1 MSKMT
6 RIGRGL
12 AASAL
17 AVVTSAAVAAAQG
30 PDEIPTIRV
39 PGAPFQPRAGQERQ
53 AARLQD
59 LVRASARLTDAE
71 RHGLGPLS
79 LEERSRLE
87 TRDTARGER
96 AKIGIARDLAQPV
109 TLSGAP
115 QGLAP
120 GSERSQTGGLA
131 KRETDGRLTWT
142 AAFSSPGAGAVRLFI
157 SAARLPAG
165 SRVYVYT
172 DRGQVEGPYSFDGGL
187 PTSGFWTHSTA
198 GDTVYLEV
206 QISANEGSSPACA
219 ITVSKVAH
227 IASST
232 VAGVALEAT
241 QDQSCFVDATCETTT
256 DFPAISSVSHAVA
269 ALEFADQGSFY
280 LCSGSLIGAVGDP
293 STPYL
298 LTANHCFDNQT
309 SADSL
314 QAFFNFRNTSCNAQP
329 LPCVDSGTA
338 CFHSFP
344 STLGATLLATGATTD
359 FTLVR
364 LSQSPPAGAFLLG
377 WSTQDYSTSTG
388 TQAYRLS
395 HPAPSG
401 ISYPQYYTRQAIQGA
416 PVGTCSGDPVGTFIY
431 STQNVGG
438 TTGGS
443 SGSSMTLS
451 DGTVIGQ
458 LLGKCGTDTANDC
471 DAANNY
477 LLDGAFRVTYPNVS
491 QWLNPQS
498 GGACVA
504 SSTAL
509 CLSNGRF
516 KVTATWQTSTGSGNG
531 TAVDLTSDTGY
542 FWFFAASNV
551 ELVVKVLDACALN
564 NQFWVFSGGLTN
576 VAVTLTVTDTKTNAV
591 RTYVNPQSTAYVA
604 VQDTSAFATCP

>member
-6 RIGRGL
+6 PFARGL
-12 AASAL
+12 AASVLAL
-17 AVVTSAAVAAAQG
+17 VIPAAVVLAQSSE
-30 PDEIPTIRV
+30 DVPTIRV
-39 PGAPFQPRAGQERQ
+39 PGMAFQAGAGQERL
-53 AARLQD
+53 AARMQD

-71 RHGLGPLS
+71 RHDLGQLS
-79 LEERSRLE
+79 GAERSRLQA
-87 TRDTARGER
+87 RDTSRGER

-109 TLSGAP
+109 TLSDTP

-120 GSERSQTGGLA
+120 GSERSHAGGLA

-142 AAFSSPGAGAVRLFI
+142 AAFSSPGAGAIRLFI

-165 SRVYVYT
+165 SRAYVYT
-172 DRGQVEGPYSFDGGL
+172 DRGQVEGPYAFGGGL

-206 QISANEGSSPACA
+206 QISGSEGSSPPCA

-232 VAGVALEAT
+232 LTGVVPEAT
-241 QDQSCFVDATCETTT
+241 QDISCFVDATCKTSS
-256 DFPAISSVSHAVA
+256 DFPAIDSVSHAVA

-280 LCSGSLIGAVGDP
+280 LCSGGLIGAVGDP

-298 LTANHCFDNQT
+298 LTANHCFDNQA

-314 QAFFNFRNTSCNAQP
+314 QAFFNFRNSSCNAQP
-329 LPCVDSGTA
+329 LPQDTG
-338 CFHSFP
+338 FP
-344 STLGATLLATGATTD
+344 STLGSTLLATGAGSD

-377 WSTQDYSTSTG
+377 WSTQDYSTATG
-388 TQAYRLS
+388 TQTYRLS
-395 HPAPSG
+395 HPAPNG
-401 ISYPQYYTRQAIQGA
+401 ISYPQYYTRQAIQGN
-416 PVGTCSGDPVGTFIY
+416 PFDTCPGDPVGPFIY

-443 SGSSMTLS
+443 SGSPATLA
-451 DGTVIGQ
+451 DGTIVGQ
-458 LLGKCGTDTANDC
+458 LFGKCGLDTTNDC
-471 DAANNY
+471 DSANNY
-477 LLDGAFRVTYPNVS
+477 LLDGAFRVSYPNVS

-498 GGACVA
+498 TGACVA

-516 KVTATWQTSTGSGNG
+516 RVTAIWQTSTGSGNG

-542 FWFFAASNV
+542 FWFFSASNV
-551 ELVVKVLDACALN
+551 ELVVKVLNACALN
-564 NQFWVFSGGLTN
+564 NRFWVFSGGLTN
-576 VAVTLTVTDTKTNAV
+576 VAVTLTVTDTQTGAV
-591 RTYVNPQSTAYVA
+591 RNYQNAQNTPYQP
-604 VQDTSAFATCP
+604 VQDTSAFSTCP

>member
-6 RIGRGL
+6 HLARGL
-12 AASAL
+12 AASVL
-17 AVVTSAAVAAAQG
+17 AFVTSAAVAVAQG
-30 PDEIPTIRV
+30 SEQVPTVRV
-39 PGAPFQPRAGQERQ
+39 PGTPFQPPPGQERQ

-59 LVRASARLTDAE
+59 VVRASARLTDAE
-71 RHGLGPLS
+71 RHSLGPLS
-79 LEERSRLE
+79 AAEQSRLQA
-87 TRDTARGER
+87 RDTSRGER
-96 AKIGIARDLAQPV
+96 VKIGIARDLAQPV

-120 GSERSQTGGLA
+120 GSERSQTGGLVR
-131 KRETDGRLTWT
+131 RESDGRLTWT
-142 AAFSSPGAGAVRLFI
+142 AAFSSPGAGAMRLFI

-206 QISANEGSSPACA
+206 QISGSEGASPACA
-219 ITVSKVAH
+219 LTVSKVAH
-227 IASST
+227 IATST
-232 VAGVALEAT
+232 LGGAVPEAT
-241 QDQSCFVDATCETTT
+241 QDQSCFVDATCETST
-256 DFPAISSVSHAVA
+256 DFPAITSASHAVA

-280 LCSGSLIGAVGDP
+280 LCSGALIGAVGDP

-298 LTANHCFDNQT
+298 WTANHCFDNQT
-309 SADSL
+309 SATSL
-314 QAFFNFRNTSCNAQP
+314 QAFFNFRNSSCNAQP
-329 LPCVDSGTA
+329 LPQDTG
-338 CFHSFP
+338 FP
-344 STLGATLLATGATTD
+344 STLGSTLLATGATSD

-377 WSTQDYSTSTG
+377 WSTQDYSGANG

-395 HPAPSG
+395 HPAPNG
-401 ISYPQYYTRQAIQGA
+401 VSYPQYYTRQAIVT
-416 PVGTCSGDPVGTFIY
+416 PNGTCAGDPVGTFIY

-443 SGSSMTLS
+443 SGSALMLS
-451 DGTVIGQ
+451 DGTFIGQ
-458 LLGKCGTDTANDC
+458 LLGKCGTDTTNDC

-477 LLDGAFRVTYPNVS
+477 LLDGAFRVSYPNVS

-498 GGACVA
+498 TGACVA
-504 SSTAL
+504 SATAL

-551 ELVVKVLDACALN
+551 ELVVKVLNACALN

-576 VAVTLTVTDTKTNAV
+576 VAVTLTVTDTQTGAV
-591 RTYVNPQSTAYVA
+591 RTYQNAQSTPYQP